1 MEIEKY
7 LETIHTINK
16 LKDTTRHCYTPGGR
30 HESVAEHSWRMTMM
44 AFFIRDEFPEA
55 DMEKVLKM
63 CLIHDLGEVFTGD
76 IPSFDKT
83 DANEDTEKKLLTDWV
98 NSLPEPYKS
107 EMSALYEEMEA
118 LETKEAR
125 IYKVMDN
132 LEAVISHNESDLAT
146 WIPKEFELNLT
157 YGEEKVGF
165 SEYLK
170 KFRALLREETELEI
184 QRFREKDSE

>member
-83 DANEDTEKKLLTDWV
+83 NANEDTEKKLLTDWV

-165 SEYLK
+165 SEYLT
-170 KFRALLREETELEI
+170 KFRALIKEETELEI
-184 QRFREKDSE
+184 KKFKEKDSI

>member
-1 MEIEKY
+1 MKIDKY

-83 DANEDTEKKLLTDWV
+83 NANEDTEKKLLTDWV

-165 SEYLK
+165 SEYLT
-170 KFRALLREETELEI
+170 KFRALIKEETELEI
-184 QRFREKDSE
+184 KKFKEKDSI

>member
-1 MEIEKY
+1 MKIEKY

-83 DANEDTEKKLLTDWV
+83 NANEDTEKKLLTDWV

-165 SEYLK
+165 SEYLT
-170 KFRALLREETELEI
+170 KFRALIKEETELEI
-184 QRFREKDSE
+184 KKFKEKDSI